1 VRIALSWLRELC
13 PVDLLPEDLADVLSV
28 KGVHVEAVLRPWE
41 NLSGV
46 VVARVLEVRD
56 HPNSE
61 KLCLARV
68 STGSGE
74 RELVVGVRNM
84 GPGDLVP
91 LAGPGARVPALPD
104 PLGERKIRGVVSDGM
119 LCSPRELGISADHGG
134 ILILSPDSE
143 VGADVK
149 RAFGLD
155 DAVLDIEIEPNR
167 PDLMSVLGV
176 AREAAAATGVPL
188 TPPDLSVPETDAKAE
203 EEASVDVLD
212 AERCPRY
219 VARIV
224 RGVSVGRSPIGVQA
238 RLTGAGMRPVSNVVD
253 ATNYAML
260 EIGQPLHPFD
270 LATLVGRGI
279 VVRRAGQ
286 GEVVVTLDDVERSLT
301 AEDLVI
307 ADREKAVAIAGV
319 IGTAPTEVG
328 AGTRDVLLES
338 AYFEPKGVIRTSR
351 RLRLQTEASVR
362 FGRGADPENPPR
374 GADLAA
380 RLMAKWAGGSVL
392 SGAIE
397 AGQAPERRRVRVRP
411 SRASFLLGH
420 PVSSADVREVFD
432 RLGAAT
438 TVVGP
443 EEIEVEAPSYRVD
456 LEREVDL
463 VEEVVRVRG
472 YDTLGT
478 TLPGI
483 RQAGGVA
490 ESYTLRRR
498 AADALVRAGLRES
511 ISLSFASEADLRLM
525 GHTAGV
531 PVANPVS
538 ADDRFLR
545 PSLVPN
551 LLKALKRNL
560 DRGVRSAALFEVG
573 HVFALADPVSER
585 EMASGALMGPAGS
598 GLWRERREI
607 DFFDAKGAVEA
618 LLEALS
624 VGDFGLGDLSGEPL
638 HPARSATVL
647 VVGEPVGF
655 VGELRPGVGEGL
667 GFPGRVAVFEVDLT
681 AVGRHAGQPVAY
693 REVPRF
699 PPIHRD
705 LAFTVDE
712 TMAAEEIE
720 GAIRAAG
727 GDLVDSVEL
736 FDVFRGGPVP
746 EGKKSLAFSVDFRAA
761 DRTLTDQEAEAA
773 VEAIV
778 GRLSERFGAELR
790 TA

>member
-1 VRIALSWLRELC
+1 MRIVLSWLRELC
-13 PVDLLPEDLADVLSV
+13 AVDLAPEDLADVLSV

-56 HPNSE
+56 HPNSD

-68 STGSGE
+68 STGSGG

-84 GPGDLVP
+84 APGDLVP
-91 LAGPGARVPALPD
+91 LAGPGARVPVLAD
-104 PLGERKIRGVVSDGM
+104 PVGARKIRGVVSEGM

-134 ILILSPDSE
+134 ILILPPDSD
-143 VGADVK
+143 VGADFK

-176 AREAAAATGVPL
+176 AREVAAATGAPL
-188 TPPDLSVPETDAKAE
+188 IPPDLSVSETDGKAD

-212 AERCPRY
+212 PERCPRY
-219 VARIV
+219 LARIV
-224 RGVSVGRSPIGVQA
+224 LGVSVGQSPIGVQA
-238 RLTGAGMRPVSNVVD
+238 RLTAAGMRPVSNVVD

-270 LATLVGRGI
+270 LATLTGKGI

-286 GEVVVTLDDVERSLT
+286 GEPVVTLDDVERALT
-301 AEDLVI
+301 PQDLVI
-307 ADREKAVAIAGV
+307 ADRERAVAIAGV

-328 AGTRDVLLES
+328 PGTRDVLLES

-351 RLRLQTEASVR
+351 RLRLQTEASLR

-374 GADLAA
+374 GGDLAA
-380 RLMAKWAGGSVL
+380 RLMAEWAGGSVL
-392 SGAIE
+392 SGAIDV
-397 AGQAPERRRVRVRP
+397 GQAPERRRVRVRP
-411 SRASFLLGH
+411 SRASLLLGH
-420 PVSSADVREVFD
+420 PVSSGDVQDVFA
-432 RLGAAT
+432 RLGAAA
-438 TVVGP
+438 TVTGP
-443 EEIEVEAPSYRVD
+443 DQIEVEAPSYRVD

-463 VEEVVRVRG
+463 IEEIVRVRG

-490 ESYTLRRR
+490 DTYALRRR
-498 AADALVRAGLRES
+498 ATDALARAGLRES

-525 GHTAGV
+525 GHMRGV

-538 ADDRFLR
+538 ADERFLR
-545 PSLVPN
+545 SSLVPN

-560 DRGVRSAALFEVG
+560 DRGVRSVALFEVG
-573 HVFALADPVSER
+573 HVFALADRVNER
-585 EMASGALMGPAGS
+585 EVASGALMGPAGS
-598 GLWRERREI
+598 GLWRERREM

-618 LLEALS
+618 LLEGLS
-624 VGDFGLGDLSGEPL
+624 VGGVRLGDPAGGPL
-638 HPARSATVL
+638 HPARSATV
-647 VVGEPVGF
+647 VVAGEPVGI

-681 AVGRHAGQPVAY
+681 AVARHAGQPVAY

-699 PPIHRD
+699 PPVHRD

-712 TMAAEEIE
+712 AIAAGEIE
-720 GAIRAAG
+720 DAIRAAG

-736 FDVFRGGPVP
+736 FDVFRGGPIP
-746 EGKKSLAFSVDFRAA
+746 EGKKSVAFSVDFRAT

-773 VEAIV
+773 VEAMV
-778 GRLSERFGAELR
+778 GRLSEQFGAEIR